1 MDVAT
6 MIDTPMLGN
15 LFYLG
20 AIGLILLGIFC
31 AITMH
36 NLVRILLGLT
46 LLESGV
52 NLFLVAVGFRPDA
65 VAPILLGED
74 LPAMVDPV
82 PQALILTAIVIGV
95 GVLALALA
103 LTVRIYEREGTLD
116 TFVLAQR
123 LSDEQEQEISI
134 RHIPIRSASPR
145 GDGGGDG

>member
-1 MDVAT
+1 MGMDN
-6 MIDTPMLGN
+6 MIDTSMLGT

-31 AITMH
+31 AIAMH

-46 LLESGV
+46 LLEAGV

-65 VAPILLGED
+65 AAPIILGER

-116 TFVLAQR
+116 NFVLAQR
-123 LSDEQEQEISI
+123 LSGEHEQEIPI
-134 RHIPIRSASPR
+134 RHIPVRSASPLAR
-145 GDGGGDG
+145 GGGDG